1 MFILFSIVL
10 LFKGDIKNND
20 LEENIDQDDVEEK
33 VGKKRLATQDGPV
46 RSKLYIVVYISI
58 TF

>member
-1 MFILFSIVL
+1 MFSIVL